1 MSTLSFAHETP
12 RRLRTAFLGTSGH
25 AFRNYLPSLPYAPV
39 ELVAVWDADAARAEA
54 FARQFGAP
62 RWYGDLDR
70 LLDEARP
77 EAVLIATDG
86 RDGDE
91 PRNAGLMA
99 RCLEHGC
106 HAWCDK
112 PVAASA
118 AGAARLIDIRDRVGK
133 VAGVGIKTM
142 FYPAHQRVREI
153 VRDPAFGRPVTMT
166 VRYPLHIPS
175 RAGLSIADRAV
186 GSCLS
191 HLWHPFGAALAI
203 LGRIEQ
209 LHVEAAPAGGGG
221 VAVARFAQ
229 GAAGAFHFS
238 AGRSG
243 TSPLEFLEV
252 VGEGANV
259 TVENAA
265 RLTWYR
271 PAHRAPT
278 VVLPA
283 SSPTTIRRRWYGS
296 RSCRWASSTTTT
308 TSSRATR
315 KASSPLRRP
324 PSVAPRSP
332 AGPWRTHARCS
343 RCSMPCARAPAGRLH
358 CPTADG
364 RCRKHLTWWPP
375 GDW

>member
-1 MSTLSFAHETP
+1 MGTLSFAHETP
-12 RRLRTAFLGTSGH
+12 RRLRIAFLGTSGH

-39 ELVAVWDADAARAEA
+39 ELVAVWDADGARAEA

-62 RWYGDLDR
+62 RWYGDLHR

-91 PRNAGLMA
+91 PRNTGLMA
-99 RCLEHGC
+99 RCLERGC

-118 AGAARLIDIRDRVGK
+118 AGVARLIEIRDRVGK

-166 VRYPLHIPS
+166 VRYPLHIPP
-175 RAGLSIADRAV
+175 RADLAITDRAV

-191 HLWHPFGAALAI
+191 HVWHPFGAALAI
-203 LGRIEQ
+203 LGPLEQ

-265 RLTWYR
+265 RLTYYR
-271 PAHRAPT
+271 PGSPGPYGRTPGFLTDDDQAPLVWQPELSLGQLYNNNNFIQGYAQSVIAFAEAALGGAPLACGT
-278 VVLPA
+278 LEDAREVLKVFDA
-283 SSPTTIRRRWYGS
+283 
-296 RSCRWASSTTTT
+296 
-308 TSSRATR
+308 
-315 KASSPLRRP
+315 LRE
-324 PSVAPRSP
+324 
-332 AGPWRTHARCS
+332 GP
-343 RCSMPCARAPAGRLH
+343 GRQITL
-358 CPTADG
+358 PDG
-364 RCRKHLTWWPP
+364 
-375 GDW
+375 